1 MVITPDFESGTVGSN
16 PSRTIPKINFVG
28 TLLCFRDKIL
38 LELGIE
44 PRSGACEAPVL
55 TVIRFE
61 LMDILLVRF
70 ASL

>member
-1 MVITPDFESGTVGSN
+1 M
-16 PSRTIPKINFVG
+16 
-28 TLLCFRDKIL
+28 L

-61 LMDILLVRF
+61 LIDIYYPNL
-70 ASL
+70 SLYKQLQYQQNFNLKMKQC